1 MAADK
6 DYVQLSDYCFGVCE
20 SLETAVRGGNADDL
34 NESVRVKLEDLGR
47 CAAFSLGS

>member
-6 DYVQLSDYCFGVCE
+6 DSVQICDYCFNVCE
-20 SLETAVRGGNADDL
+20 TLNTTVQGENADDL